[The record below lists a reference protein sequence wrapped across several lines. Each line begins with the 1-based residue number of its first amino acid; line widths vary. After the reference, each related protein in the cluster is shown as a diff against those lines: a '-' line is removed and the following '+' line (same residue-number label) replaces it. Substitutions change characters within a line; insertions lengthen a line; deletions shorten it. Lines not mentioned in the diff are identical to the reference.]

1 MKNLFVLSAISLLI
15 NINLQAQTNTFHV
28 KEIGFGVMLPIMAT
42 ASLPLQEKPF
52 STSYG
57 FVPSL
62 NMLTS
67 KTHHHLMYDAGSNS
81 VQTLNGYLLK
91 RDVDVYL
98 MFSKNLNS
106 RSKYVGVGVEKVLVV
121 NNNLLVILWSE
132 LGSNLEGAGLV
143 SFGVTIHPQITF
155 WARK

>member
-1 MKNLFVLSAISLLI
+1 MKNLFVLSVISLMITI
-15 NINLQAQTNTFHV
+15 NTQAQTNTFHV

-42 ASLPLQEKPF
+42 ASLPLEEKPF
-52 STSYG
+52 NTSYG

-91 RDVDVYL
+91 RDVDVYAI
-98 MFSKNLNS
+98 FSKNLNS
-106 RSKYVGVGVEKVLVV
+106 PGKYLGVGIEKVLVV
-121 NNNLLVILWSE
+121 NSNLLVILWSE
-132 LGSNLEGAGLV
+132 LGSNLQGTGLV
-143 SFGVTIHPQITF
+143 SFGVTIHPQMSL
-155 WARK
+155 WKRK